1 MHLIRRFQGPTLPPS
16 NAVYPYP
23 APGSEPLPAH
33 HYPARKGVTTF
44 FFQFPLPPSS
54 PSSINL
60 GKGLA
65 KVKYEVKASVG
76 VGWRGDRRL
85 VTDKKDIDV
94 VEAHDEQTREPGEK
108 VVIGE
113 NGKFWAQGRVVN
125 SVLVAGQPACVELH
139 VKNHSSKKVLVY
151 LAFDPFRNSCS

>member
-1 MHLIRRFQGPTLPPS
+1 M
-16 NAVYPYP
+16 
-23 APGSEPLPAH
+23 
-33 HYPARKGVTTF
+33 
-44 FFQFPLPPSS
+44 
-54 PSSINL
+54 
-60 GKGLA
+60 
-65 KVKYEVKASVG
+65 
-76 VGWRGDRRL
+76 
-85 VTDKKDIDV
+85 TDKKDIDV
-94 VEAHDEQTREPGEK
+94 VEAHDEQTRESGEK